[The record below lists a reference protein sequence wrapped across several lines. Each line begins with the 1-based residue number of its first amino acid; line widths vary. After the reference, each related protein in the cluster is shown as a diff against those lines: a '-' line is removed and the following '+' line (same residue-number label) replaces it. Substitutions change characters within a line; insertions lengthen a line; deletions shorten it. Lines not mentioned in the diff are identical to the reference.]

1 MIEILKL
8 LPKTNC
14 KECGFPTCMVFAS
27 LVAEGGRDPSD
38 CAQLGMENKNKLF
51 AYVKPFHPDI

>member
-14 KECGFPTCMVFAS
+14 KECGFPTCMVFATV
-27 LVAEGGRDPSD
+27 VAEGAIDSSD
-38 CAQLGMENKNKLF
+38 CPALSDENREKLADYRAAFQLN
-51 AYVKPFHPDI
+51 V